1 MITDQNNSS
10 SFIKLF
16 GIAILGFFLL
26 MVTNGMTFSGI
37 TIFDE
42 ALIKEFGW
50 TKSELK
56 FRDLV
61 NLVAASFIMPF
72 VGAIIDRYG
81 VKKMMVTGLVLIA
94 GLYYLYSLIQTT
106 FHMYAIHFAFAFAV
120 SGAGTLATIIM
131 VSQRVTKNR
140 GTAIGIAL
148 AGTSAGGIVIPQ
160 IGKPLLESLGW
171 RAAFQ
176 WEAIIPVFVLVLIV
190 AFIRPIKY
198 KKAAADST
206 KDAKTDDETGLV
218 ELKFKEAIK
227 TPVFW
232 AICFAGIFCFYSIMG
247 IISNLFLYLREL
259 NFSVGGAANAFSIFF
274 AIILAAKLTS
284 GVVTDFINEHKLFKI
299 QVALM
304 ALGTV
309 GIAMNTESLVW
320 PSLIAVGIGWGGL
333 YTLLNYIIITTFG
346 VKSAGKIG
354 GIISVF
360 EGIGS
365 GVGAWL
371 TGVISDK
378 TGSYSASFWLVVV
391 LLCIALIIS
400 FFIKPIVSEKV
411 EVANS

>member
-1 MITDQNNSS
+1 MTKQTE
-10 SFIKLF
+10 SFLKVI
-16 GIAILGFFLL
+16 GIGLLGTILLT
-26 MVTNGMTFSGI
+26 VTNGMTFSGI

-42 ALIKEFGW
+42 AILNDFGW

-61 NLVAASFIMPF
+61 NLVAASCIMPF
-72 VGAIIDRYG
+72 VGAIIDKYG
-81 VKKMMVTGLVLIA
+81 VKKMMIIGLAMIA
-94 GLYYLYSLIQTT
+94 VLYYLYSMIQTT

-131 VSQRVTKNR
+131 VSQRVTKRR
-140 GTAIGIAL
+140 GTVIGIAL
-148 AGTSAGGIVIPQ
+148 AGTSLGGILIPQ
-160 IGKPLLESLGW
+160 IGRPLLESVGW
-171 RAAFQ
+171 RSAFQ
-176 WEAIIPVFVLVLIV
+176 YESVLPIVVLILLAIFV
-190 AFIRPIKY
+190 KPIKY
-198 KKAAADST
+198 RKASDNSIKKDE
-206 KDAKTDDETGLV
+206 ETGLV
-218 ELKFKEAIK
+218 EIKFKQALK

-232 AICFAGIFCFYSIMG
+232 AICFAGICCFYSIMG

-259 NFSVGGAANAFSIFF
+259 NFSVGNAANAFSIFF
-274 AIILAAKLTS
+274 AIILIAKLTS
-284 GVVTDFINEHKLFKI
+284 GIIAEFINEHRLFKI

-304 ALGTV
+304 TLGTV

-320 PSLIAVGIGWGGL
+320 PSLVAVGVGWGGL

-365 GVGAWL
+365 GLGAWL

-378 TGSYSASFWLVVV
+378 TGDYSTSFWVVVV
-391 LLCIALIIS
+391 LLCIALLIS
-400 FFIKPIVSEKV
+400 FFIKPVVITKE
-411 EVANS
+411 EGQ

>member
-1 MITDQNNSS
+1 LTDQNNK
-10 SFIKLF
+10 SFLALF

-42 ALIKEFGW
+42 ALLNEFGW

-72 VGAIIDRYG
+72 VGAIIDKYG
-81 VKKMMVTGLVLIA
+81 VKKMMIIGLLLIA

-106 FHMYAIHFAFAFAV
+106 FHMYTIHFVFAFAV

-131 VSQRVTKNR
+131 VSQRVSKNR

-176 WEAIIPVFVLVLIV
+176 WEAIIPLLVLILIV
-190 AFIRPIKY
+190 VFIKPIKY
-198 KKAAADST
+198 KKEAADSAEEAK
-206 KDAKTDDETGLV
+206 KDEETGLV
-218 ELKFKEAIK
+218 ELKFKEALK

-232 AICFAGIFCFYSIMG
+232 AICFAGICCFYSIMG

-274 AIILAAKLTS
+274 TIILIAKLTS
-284 GVVTDFINEHKLFKI
+284 GIVTDFINEHKLFKL
-299 QVALM
+299 QVAIM

-309 GIAMNTESLVW
+309 GIAMNTEALVW
-320 PSLIAVGIGWGGL
+320 PSLIAVGLGWGGL

-365 GVGAWL
+365 GIGAWL
-371 TGVISDK
+371 TGFISDQ
-378 TGSYSASFWLVVV
+378 TGSYSASFWVVVV
-391 LLCIALIIS
+391 LLVIAFLIS
-400 FFIKPIVSEKV
+400 FFIKPITSDTETILQK
-411 EVANS
+411 